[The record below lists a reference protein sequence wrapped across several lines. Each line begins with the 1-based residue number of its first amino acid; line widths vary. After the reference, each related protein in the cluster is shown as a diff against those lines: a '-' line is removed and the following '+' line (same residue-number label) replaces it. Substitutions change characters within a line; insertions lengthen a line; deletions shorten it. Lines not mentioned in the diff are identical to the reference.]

1 MGIAGEYYQTFKEK
15 MLPILHKFVHKL
27 EDNPSQCMKP
37 VKMKNLTKMVKC
49 YKLIFLIN
57 VDENILHEI

>member
-37 VKMKNLTKMVKC
+37 VKLNEKSNENGKVLQTNIS
-49 YKLIFLIN
+49 YKRR
-57 VDENILHEI
+57 